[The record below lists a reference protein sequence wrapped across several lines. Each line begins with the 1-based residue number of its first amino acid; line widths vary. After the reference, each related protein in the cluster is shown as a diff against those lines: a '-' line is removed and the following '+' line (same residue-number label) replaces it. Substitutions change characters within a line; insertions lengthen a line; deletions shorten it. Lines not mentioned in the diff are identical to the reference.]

1 MAKQQM
7 LRHEPTGDLYIYT
20 PALATRNDMVR
31 EDGDEFEIERKV
43 AAQAPP
49 PPPPAPPPVPEPEPE
64 PVPVPE
70 PIVAQEDSVESEA
83 AVDEIFD
90 TSE

>member
-20 PALATRNDMVR
+20 SALATRNDMVR

-43 AAQAPP
+43 EPTPPPP
-49 PPPPAPPPVPEPEPE
+49 PPPPAPEPEPE
-64 PVPVPE
+64 PAPE

>member
-20 PALATRNDMVR
+20 SALATRNDMVR
-31 EDGDEFEIERKV
+31 EDGDEFEIERQV
-43 AAQAPP
+43 TPPPPPP
-49 PPPPAPPPVPEPEPE
+49 PPPPAPEPEPA
-64 PVPVPE
+64 PE
-70 PIVAQEDSVESEA
+70 PIVAEEDGVESEA

>member
-31 EDGDEFEIERKV
+31 EDGDEFEIERQV
-43 AAQAPP
+43 TPPPPPP
-49 PPPPAPPPVPEPEPE
+49 PPPPAPEPEPA
-64 PVPVPE
+64 PE
-70 PIVAQEDSVESEA
+70 PIVAEEDGVESEA

>member
-20 PALATRNDMVR
+20 SALATRNDMVR
-31 EDGDEFEIERKV
+31 EDGDEFEIERPV
-43 AAQAPP
+43 TPP
-49 PPPPAPPPVPEPEPE
+49 PEPPAPPPEPQPDPEPTPE
-64 PVPVPE
+64 PE
-70 PIVAQEDSVESEA
+70 PIVAEQDGVESEA

>member
-20 PALATRNDMVR
+20 PALATRADMVR
-31 EDGDEFEIERKV
+31 EDGDEFEIERKAV
-43 AAQAPP
+43 PTPPP
-49 PPPPAPPPVPEPEPE
+49 PPPPAPEPEPEPE
-64 PVPVPE
+64 PE

>member
-7 LRHEPTGDLYIYT
+7 LRHEPTGDMYIYT
-20 PALATRNDMVR
+20 SALATRNDMVR

-43 AAQAPP
+43 EPT
-49 PPPPAPPPVPEPEPE
+49 PPPAPPPVPPVPEPEPE
-64 PVPVPE
+64 PEPVPE

>member
-20 PALATRNDMVR
+20 SALATRNDMVR
-31 EDGDEFEIERKV
+31 EDGDEFEIERQV

-49 PPPPAPPPVPEPEPE
+49 PPPPAPPPVPEPEPA
-64 PVPVPE
+64 PE
-70 PIVAQEDSVESEA
+70 PIVAQEDSVDSEA

>member
-31 EDGDEFEIERKV
+31 EDGDEFEIERQV
-43 AAQAPP
+43 TPP
-49 PPPPAPPPVPEPEPE
+49 PPPPPEPKPEPE
-64 PVPVPE
+64 PVPE
-70 PIVAQEDSVESEA
+70 PIVAEEDGVESEA

>member
-20 PALATRNDMVR
+20 SALATRNDMVR
-31 EDGDEFEIERKV
+31 EDGDEFEIERQV
-43 AAQAPP
+43 TPPPPPP
-49 PPPPAPPPVPEPEPE
+49 PPPPAPEPEPE
-64 PVPVPE
+64 PAPE
-70 PIVAQEDSVESEA
+70 PIVAEEDGVESEA

>member
-20 PALATRNDMVR
+20 SALATRNDMVR
-31 EDGDEFEIERKV
+31 EDGDEFEIERQV
-43 AAQAPP
+43 TPP
-49 PPPPAPPPVPEPEPE
+49 PPPPPEPKPEPE
-64 PVPVPE
+64 PVPE
-70 PIVAQEDSVESEA
+70 PIVAEEDGVESEA